1 MNENAAQIV
10 YLSLIG
16 IAAGSY
22 VLVAYRGRLG
32 SMLQAALIWL
42 LIFMAALVAYGFR
55 DTIRQQL
62 FPREGVVISGDTI
75 AIPRALDGHFYADL
89 RVNGEK
95 ITFVVDTGASDIVL
109 APQDAEKAGLDPDTL
124 RYLGRART
132 ANGEVRTAGV
142 TINTLEFAG
151 FVDTDVPA
159 SVNGSEM
166 DMSLLGMS
174 YLRRF
179 QRFEIVGDR
188 LQLQR

>member
-62 FPREGVVISGDTI
+62 FPREGVMISGDTI

-95 ITFVVDTGASDIVL
+95 ITFVIDTGASDIVL
-109 APQDAEKAGLDPDTL
+109 APRDAVKAGLDPDAL
-124 RYLGRART
+124 RYIGRART
-132 ANGEVRTAGV
+132 ANGVVRTAGV